1 MNCATHN
8 DIAAVAFCRTCGKPL
23 CGNCTRDVR
32 GVIYCEPCLAA
43 RLEGTA
49 PAAGFVPQQTA
60 YPAVGAPATGV
71 AAPGRGPNPTV
82 AGILGAIPFGVGAV
96 YNGQYAKGLAHLFI
110 FVMLIYGANNAG
122 RWDFVFGIAIPF
134 FIIYQIIDA
143 VRTARALQ
151 EGQPAPDPMGLGQA
165 FSMGEKFDSGKIPV
179 GAVVLI
185 GLGVLFLLHTMGVME
200 FGFERFWPLI
210 LIFLGGWLFYRNWE
224 RARRICN
231 CGRCSTR
238 WLMGP
243 AMVFTTGVLLLLQTT
258 TERAQIDRT
267 WPAWLLVVGIVK
279 LIQSS
284 ASSAGHVGP
293 LPSAPPAALPPTPA
307 PSASDPPLSNQGP
320 ASSSGEVHNV

>member
-49 PAAGFVPQQTA
+49 PAAGFVPPQSTYQQTV
-60 YPAVGAPATGV
+60 YPPAGAAVPSPRPSGS
-71 AAPGRGPNPTV
+71 GPNPAL
-82 AGILGAIPFGVGAV
+82 AGILAGFFPFGVGAV
-96 YNGQYAKGLAHLFI
+96 YCSQYAKGLAHLLI
-110 FVMLIYGANNAG
+110 FALLIFGADHSGN
-122 RWDFVFGIAIPF
+122 WDWLFGIGIAF
-134 FIIYQIIDA
+134 FYVYQIIDA

-151 EGQPAPDPMGLGQA
+151 EGQPAPDPLGLGQT
-165 FSMGEKFDSGKIPV
+165 FSMGERFDSGTIPI

-185 GLGVLFLLHTMGVME
+185 GLGVLFLLHTMGIME
-200 FGFERFWPLI
+200 YGFERFWPLI
-210 LIFLGGWLFYRNWE
+210 LIFLGGWMFYRNYE
-224 RARRICN
+224 RSHRICG

-243 AMVFTTGVLLLLQTT
+243 AMVLTTGFLFLFHTMNIANL
-258 TERAQIDRT
+258 DRT
-267 WPAWLLVVGIVK
+267 WPAWILVVGIVK
-279 LIQSS
+279 LLQSS

-293 LPSAPPAALPPTPA
+293 LPPAPPPAAPPSPRPPSSTPGA
-307 PSASDPPLSNQGP
+307 T
-320 ASSSGEVHNV
+320 SSSGEVHNV